1 MEDMLIARVRTY
13 MQARWTKGGSYAN
26 WFCNGLC
33 IEGQYTTH
41 YKPNR
46 TPSVLPVHAE
56 FDASRYKAKNRL
68 GTKTRS
74 SLSTAEWMV
83 SNWIQITLQIF
94 SPLLWTTSV
103 SSARPY
109 AHIVCRDCTG
119 RSLFLLTDLAVF
131 HTSPYS

>member
-56 FDASRYKAKNRL
+56 FDALKYKAKRPTLNENTFVSIDGRV
-68 GTKTRS
+68 
-74 SLSTAEWMV
+74 AEAGRC
-83 SNWIQITLQIF
+83 QIGF
-94 SPLLWTTSV
+94 K
-103 SSARPY
+103 
-109 AHIVCRDCTG
+109 
-119 RSLFLLTDLAVF
+119 
-131 HTSPYS
+131 